1 MRTTTRLC
9 KGKTMSHL
17 GQESE
22 TEVLLSGQ
30 GKARHYLGPD
40 VRVVSLAIAVAVAI
54 AVACDVSFDS
64 NSGVQMACTGP
75 EYSALHLQVLFLLVH
90 WQCPPASAPTAT
102 RFNSYARPPHPA
114 QACWPTSTASRP
126 ALAIVL
132 IHWAA
137 TRRGMLKIVACR
149 AAARPPTFAARPPP
163 LLRSRQRVRKARY
176 VALPTLEILEIAV
189 HAMMGIMMLRISR
202 QR

>member
-1 MRTTTRLC
+1 
-9 KGKTMSHL
+9 MS
-17 GQESE
+17 S
-22 TEVLLSGQ
+22 VLTS
-30 GKARHYLGPD
+30 D
-40 VRVVSLAIAVAVAI
+40 VAGDLHHVAY

-102 RFNSYARPPHPA
+102 RFNSYARPHHPA

-126 ALAIVL
+126 ALAFFL
-132 IHWAA
+132 GSLGCNPARHAENCGMPCRCAAAHLCCAAAA
-137 TRRGMLKIVACR
+137 T
-149 AAARPPTFAARPPP
+149 AAQQAAGAPGK
-163 LLRSRQRVRKARY
+163 VCCIA
-176 VALPTLEILEIAV
+176 AV
-189 HAMMGIMMLRISR
+189 HAMMDIMMLRISC

>member
-1 MRTTTRLC
+1 
-9 KGKTMSHL
+9 MS
-17 GQESE
+17 S
-22 TEVLLSGQ
+22 VLT
-30 GKARHYLGPD
+30 YD
-40 VRVVSLAIAVAVAI
+40 VVGFLHHVAYD
-54 AVACDVSFDS
+54 VACDVSFDS

-102 RFNSYARPPHPA
+102 RFNSYARPPPPA
-114 QACWPTSTASRP
+114 QACGPTSTASRP